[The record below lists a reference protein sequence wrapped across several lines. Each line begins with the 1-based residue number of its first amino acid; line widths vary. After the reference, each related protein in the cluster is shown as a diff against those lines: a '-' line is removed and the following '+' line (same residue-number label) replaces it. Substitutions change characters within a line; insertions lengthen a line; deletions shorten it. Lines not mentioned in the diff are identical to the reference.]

1 MPKTANA
8 LGQTLLVVDDDPA
21 DRDMLSRRLERPG
34 YRVVLAEDGKQ
45 ALEFI
50 RQYPCDLILLDHM
63 MPGLSGLETLRLL
76 RETRPAAELPVI
88 MVTARSQSK
97 AIVEALSL
105 GANDYVTKPL
115 DFPVVLARIRNHL
128 AQKKALDT
136 LRASEQHLT
145 QVAKGSGDGLWDW
158 DLSAGQIYF
167 SSRWKEM
174 LGYDQVEIGNDIEEW
189 FSRVHP
195 GDLGRLQ
202 AELEAHR
209 DGLTPRF
216 ENEHRMLHRDGGSR
230 WMLARGL
237 AVGDENGRAIRMAG
251 SQTDITQSKIA
262 DPLTGLPN
270 RILFCDRLTRSL
282 ERARHQ
288 PGYHFAVLLLDL
300 DRIQLVG
307 GSLGPEARNELL
319 IGVADRLLSG
329 LRVRDTVARLNAY
342 STVAHLDGDEFG
354 VLLDDIR
361 QPEDAARIAERIQ
374 STLALPFCL
383 SGQEVFASAV
393 VGLTV
398 NSSAYQSPYELL
410 RDAST
415 ARNRA
420 KAQGKSRIE
429 IFDSGTR
436 DCAAQRLQLEADLR
450 NAWERQEFELYY
462 QALVA
467 LESGRIAGFEAL
479 VRWRH
484 PQRGLVGPVDFIPL
498 AEETGLIV
506 PLGRWVLEQA
516 CLQVQAWKALP
527 GTTPDLIM
535 SVNVSGKQF
544 LQPNLVEQIVGV
556 LEQTGLPPASLKLE
570 ITESTVMQTGADA
583 ATMLARL
590 KDSHIGIS
598 LDDFGTGYSSLS
610 YLHRFPIDTLKIDRS
625 FIGRLDQTREN
636 TGIIKAI
643 VMLARDL
650 GLKVVA
656 EGVETAEQ
664 LSILRTLGCE
674 YAQGYLFSRPIDSA
688 AATQL
693 LESKPRW

>member
-1 MPKTANA
+1 MPDT
-8 LGQTLLVVDDDPA
+8 LEVPEQTLLVVDDEPLN
-21 DRDMLSRRLERPG
+21 RDMLSRRLERRG
-34 YRVVLAEDGKQ
+34 YRVVLAEGGEQ
-45 ALEFI
+45 ALELI
-50 RQYPCDLILLDHM
+50 RQDPFDLILLDHM

-76 RETRPAAELPVI
+76 RETRSAAELPVI
-88 MVTARSQSK
+88 MVTAKSQSE

-105 GANDYVTKPL
+105 GANDYVTKPI

-136 LRASEQHLT
+136 VRASEQHLT
-145 QVAKGSGDGLWDW
+145 RVAEGSGDGLWDW
-158 DLSAGQIYF
+158 HLTAGEIYF
-167 SSRWKEM
+167 STRWKEM
-174 LGYDQVEIGNDIEEW
+174 LGYGKLEIGNTLDEW

-195 GDLGRLQ
+195 NDLVRLQ
-202 AELEAHR
+202 AEIEAHR
-209 DGLTPRF
+209 NGLTPRF
-216 ENEHRMLHRDGGSR
+216 ENEHRMLHHDGGSR

-237 AVGDENGRAIRMAG
+237 AVRDENGQAIRMAG
-251 SQTDITQSKIA
+251 SQTDITQGKIA

-270 RILFCDRLTRSL
+270 RTLFCDRLTRSL

-288 PGYHFAVLLLDL
+288 PGYHFAVALLDL
-300 DRIQLVG
+300 DRIQIVNN
-307 GSLGPEARNELL
+307 SLGPEAGNQLL
-319 IGVADRLLSG
+319 VGVADRLLSG
-329 LRVRDTVARLNAY
+329 LRLGDTAARLNGY
-342 STVAHLDGDEFG
+342 STVAHLGGDEFG

-383 SGQEVFASAV
+383 SGQEVFATAI

-398 NSSAYQSPYELL
+398 NSPEYQSPEELL

-415 ARNRA
+415 AMNRA
-420 KAQGKSRIE
+420 KAQGKGRIE
-429 IFDSGTR
+429 IFDPGMR
-436 DCAAQRLQLEADLR
+436 VGAVQRLQLETDLR
-450 NAWERQEFELYY
+450 NAWERQEFEVYY
-462 QALVA
+462 QPLVA
-467 LESGRIAGFEAL
+467 LESGRIVGFEAL
-479 VRWRH
+479 LRWRH
-484 PQRGLVGPVDFIPL
+484 PRRGLVGPVDFIPL

-516 CLQVQAWKALP
+516 CLQVQAWNALP
-527 GTTPDLIM
+527 GVTPDLVM

-544 LQPNLVEQIVGV
+544 RQANLVEQITEV

-570 ITESTVMQTGADA
+570 ITESTMMKTTADA
-583 ATMLARL
+583 AAMLARL

-625 FIGRLDQTREN
+625 FIGRLDLAREN

-664 LSILRTLGCE
+664 LAILRTLGCE
-674 YAQGYLFSRPIDSA
+674 YAQGFLFSRPVDSA